1 MLEIENLSVSY
12 GGLKALSGVSLHVAE
27 GDFVSVIGAN
37 GAGKS
42 TLFKA
47 ISGAVPSTG
56 SIRFAGSDLMEVR
69 ACNRAHLG
77 IAHVPEGRQVFASM
91 SVFENLQ
98 LGAYTEKGRTD
109 WAANLDKIY
118 SMFPILSE
126 RRNQLAGSLSG
137 GEQQMLAIGRGLA
150 ASPKLLMLDE
160 PSLGLAPAIVEMIFE
175 RVDYIH
181 KQASMAILLVEQR
194 VGEALQLCKHGYVLE
209 SGRITLEGTYDVIA
223 KDDHVRRAYLGL

>member
-1 MLEIENLSVSY
+1 VLEIENLSVSY
-12 GGLKALSGVSLHVAE
+12 GGLTALSGVSLRVSE
-27 GDFVSVIGAN
+27 DDFVSVIGAN

-47 ISGAVPSTG
+47 ISGAVPSSGSMRFTG
-56 SIRFAGSDLMEVR
+56 ADLTKVR
-69 ACNRAHLG
+69 PCHRPHLG
-77 IAHVPEGRQVFASM
+77 ISHVPEGRQVFAAM

-98 LGAYTEKGRTD
+98 LGAYTAEGRANWTI
-109 WAANLDKIY
+109 NLDKIY

-137 GEQQMLAIGRGLA
+137 GEQQMLAIARGLA

-160 PSLGLAPAIVEMIFE
+160 PSLGLAPSTVEMIFE
-175 RVDYIH
+175 RIDYIH
-181 KQASMAILLVEQR
+181 KHASMAILLVEQR

-209 SGRITLEGTYDVIA
+209 SGRVALEGTYDVIA
-223 KDDHVRRAYLGL
+223 SDNRVRTAYLGL